1 MCILVH
7 IPCLETEIALSWRYP
22 VVNTSQDSYGSNDLH
37 VHIDNKLFLE
47 LFLDFFHVSLFVSW
61 T

>member
-1 MCILVH
+1 
-7 IPCLETEIALSWRYP
+7 
-22 VVNTSQDSYGSNDLH
+22 VNTSQDSYGSNDLH